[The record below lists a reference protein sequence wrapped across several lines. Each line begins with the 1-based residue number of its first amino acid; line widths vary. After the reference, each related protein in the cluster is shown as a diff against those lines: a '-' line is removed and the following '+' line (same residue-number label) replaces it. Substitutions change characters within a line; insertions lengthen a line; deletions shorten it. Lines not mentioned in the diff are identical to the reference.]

1 MRARAGPGAR
11 LAICGWARRAF
22 KRNLDVVGGG
32 GQERRQFTWSRAGFT
47 ITPGSLGLT
56 HECPAQISCAD
67 LALSCS
73 SAHVMRPPMLRTNT
87 ITVAR
92 SESLA

>member
-1 MRARAGPGAR
+1 MRARAGSGAR
-11 LAICGWARRAF
+11 LAICGWSRWVF
-22 KRNLDVVGGG
+22 KRNLDAVGGG
-32 GQERRQFTWSRAGFT
+32 GQGRRRYSWNRAGYAFL
-47 ITPGSLGLT
+47 PDSLGLT
-56 HECPAQISCAD
+56 HERQAQISCAD

>member
-1 MRARAGPGAR
+1 MP
-11 LAICGWARRAF
+11 
-22 KRNLDVVGGG
+22 D
-32 GQERRQFTWSRAGFT
+32 
-47 ITPGSLGLT
+47 SLGLT
-56 HECPAQISCAD
+56 HESQAQISCAD

>member
-22 KRNLDVVGGG
+22 KRDLDAVGGG
-32 GQERRQFTWSRAGFT
+32 GQERRPYTSEYAGYAFL
-47 ITPGSLGLT
+47 PDSLGLT
-56 HECPAQISCAD
+56 HEGQAQISCAD